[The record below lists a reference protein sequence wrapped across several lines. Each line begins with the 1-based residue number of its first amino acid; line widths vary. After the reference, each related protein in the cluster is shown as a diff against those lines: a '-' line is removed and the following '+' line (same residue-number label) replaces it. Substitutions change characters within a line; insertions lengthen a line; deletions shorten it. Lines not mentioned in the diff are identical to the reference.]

1 MAPNYQEL
9 EIQWLQLKTGF
20 PCSDG
25 NWTQPWIFTWY
36 APGIPLNYIV
46 SPIFD
51 FSHLQLVNWWT
62 CCFTLMKTTLKS
74 KIAIHVHCKNQM
86 YFNQEKE
93 EKKKNLLS
101 SNTGI
106 LCYFALLKVLTKN
119 TSLWCVSLI
128 SALERQAG
136 FLSFRS
142 ALSTYILK
150 FKNIWFSLF
159 SSSIY
164 LD

>member
-25 NWTQPWIFTWY
+25 NWTQPWILTWY

-51 FSHLQLVNWWT
+51 FSHLQLINWWT

-93 EKKKNLLS
+93 EKKKPPFQQYWNTLLF
-101 SNTGI
+101 
-106 LCYFALLKVLTKN
+106 CALKVLTKN